1 MTKSISASHILIMY
15 KDSQSSRS
23 ELSKEDAFEKI
34 KKLHKEVTNDP
45 NRFADLAINNSDC
58 SSASSGGALGSFG
71 KGMMVKEFEDSAFS
85 LKKNQISD
93 PIETA
98 FGFHIIKRDD

>member
-1 MTKSISASHILIMY
+1 MSKNISASHILIMH

-23 ELSKEDAFEKI
+23 ELTKDEAFKKI
-34 KKLHKEVTNDP
+34 NKIYKEVIKTPELFSDI
-45 NRFADLAINNSDC
+45 ALKNSDC

-85 LKKNQISD
+85 LKENEIST
-93 PIETA
+93 PIETD
-98 FGFHIIKRDD
+98 FGFHVIKRDS